1 MRTGG
6 ASSLRSIPTLLTLLF
21 LLLAGARVPAE
32 PAYLAIIVDDLGNA
46 RAAGERAAALPGPV
60 TCSVLPHTPYAVQL
74 AGRCK
79 DAGKDVLLHLPMQP
93 LDPDAK
99 PGRGVL
105 LIGQGRAEFRA
116 AVTQSLAAVPG
127 ADGVN
132 NHMGSLL
139 TRHIGYMHWLME
151 DLGRHPDLV
160 FVDSMTTAHSRAL
173 VAARAH
179 GMPATRRDLFLDDD
193 PSPAA
198 VRRQWQ
204 RLIRQARTQG
214 SALGIGHPRP
224 ATLDLLAVELEALD
238 DAGIILVGV
247 AELIRLRHTPEQS
260 WSESSSLLPMASKR

>member
-1 MRTGG
+1 MRT
-6 ASSLRSIPTLLTLLF
+6 AAARSLRPILTPLTLLF
-21 LLLAGARVPAE
+21 LLLIGAGAPAQ
-32 PAYLAIIVDDLGNA
+32 PVYLAIIVDDLGNA

-74 AGRCK
+74 AERCK
-79 DAGKDVLLHLPMQP
+79 DEGKEVLLHLPMQP
-93 LDPDAK
+93 QDPDAK

-105 LIGQGRAEFRA
+105 LMGQRRAEFRA
-116 AVTQSLAAVPG
+116 AVTQGLAAVPG

-151 DLGRHPDLV
+151 DLGQQPGLV
-160 FVDSMTTAHSRAL
+160 FVDSMTTSHSRAL
-173 VAARAH
+173 VAARVH
-179 GMPATRRDLFLDDD
+179 GMPATRRDLFLDND

-204 RLIRQARTQG
+204 RLIRQARTEG

-224 ATLDLLAVELEALD
+224 ATLDLLDAELGALED
-238 DAGIILVGV
+238 EGIILVGV
-247 AELIRLRHTPEQS
+247 AELIRFRQTPEQS
-260 WSESSSLLPMASKR
+260 WPESSSLSRMVSKR

>member
-6 ASSLRSIPTLLTLLF
+6 VLLLRSVPKLLTLLF
-21 LLLAGARVPAE
+21 LLLPGAQASAE
-32 PAYLAIIVDDLGNA
+32 AVYLAVIIDDLGNA
-46 RAAGERAAALPGPV
+46 RGVGERAAALPGPV

-79 DAGKDVLLHLPMQP
+79 DEGKEVLLHLPMQP
-93 LDPDAK
+93 QDPEAK

-105 LIGQGRAEFRA
+105 LLGQPRAEFRA
-116 AVTQSLAAVPG
+116 AVADGLAAVPD

-139 TRHIGYMHWLME
+139 TRHIGYMHWLMQ
-151 DLGRHPDLV
+151 DLARHPDLV

-173 VAARAH
+173 MAARAH

-198 VRRQWQ
+198 VRRQWD
-204 RLIRQARTQG
+204 RLIRQARARG

-224 ATLDLLAVELEALD
+224 ATLDLLDEELEALD
-238 DAGIILVGV
+238 EEGIILVSV
-247 AELIRLRHTPEQS
+247 AELIRHRQLSEQS
-260 WSESSSLLPMASKR
+260 WQESSSLSRMASKR